1 MQPAAPAA
9 IRAAADAA
17 GVGSSPADLPADPRR
32 PLREA
37 LYVLVRD
44 GARAAAGT

>member
-17 GVGSSPADLPADPRR
+17 GAVFIPADLPADPHRM
-32 PLREA
+32 LREA
-37 LYVLVRD
+37 LYVLRRD
-44 GARAAAGT
+44 GAGAAAGG